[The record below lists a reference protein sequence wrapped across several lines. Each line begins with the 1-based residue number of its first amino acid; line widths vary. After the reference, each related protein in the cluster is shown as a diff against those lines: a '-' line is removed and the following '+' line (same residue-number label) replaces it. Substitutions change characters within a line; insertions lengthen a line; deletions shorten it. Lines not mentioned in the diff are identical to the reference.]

1 MPASPSLGPRAGWPE
16 RLRLLMDVI
25 EASPQPMWIAWGPIP
40 HLFFNGPF
48 ASLLGRRA
56 GSVFGAPAA
65 EAWPDVWPALAG
77 TVAAVRQ
84 TGVARREEGIRPHLE
99 RQGVPE
105 PVYQTL
111 ALSPI
116 PDALGGI
123 GGVLGIATDNSH
135 RALAEANYAK
145 TAFLSHVSRELREPL
160 TLVLSPLDDLLRAP
174 PPLMAPEV
182 RDLLAVAHR
191 NGLRVLK
198 LVNALADYAQIE
210 AGRLRAEFTPTDLGH
225 FTTELA
231 GSFRTMIER
240 AGLAFVVDCPPLPEP
255 IHVDRNLW
263 EKIVLNLISN
273 AFKYTLEGE
282 IRVALRMVGD
292 CAELTVRDTGAGIPA
307 EARPYLFERF
317 HRVAGVPA
325 RTNEGAG
332 LGLALVRELVRLHG
346 GTIHVDSEPGHGS
359 TFTVFVRAGQEH
371 LPREQIHRAPQT
383 ERPASGPTVATAFV
397 TEAAGWGGAEDEVD
411 EAPAAAAGTPERRG
425 CVLIVEA
432 SADMRR
438 YMSRLLTER
447 HDVVSVAD
455 GTAALESIRLRRPD
469 LVVAEAIAPELD
481 GFGLLK
487 AIRSRPELRT
497 IPVILLSARA
507 GEDSR
512 IEGLDAGA
520 DDILVKPFNG
530 RELLARVNVH
540 LHLSRLRGLAE
551 ERERELRTRAEGYA
565 RALQES
571 NERLSASLG
580 AADTGTFRWDLR
592 TEQLDFDASLVRL
605 FGLPGGAGPHDLVE
619 LLALIHPDDRARV
632 EAAGRAIVESGDT
645 LNLEF
650 RVVQPT
656 GAIRWLEGKGRTFFD
671 ERGSAAYMTGACV
684 DSTKRKQ
691 AEMFVWRQRDVL
703 EQIVQGAPLA
713 DVLETLTLD
722 LEQVAER
729 GLFAVVMTADPER
742 RTLRFAAGRRCPP
755 AWRSSLAAL
764 EIGPEGG
771 SCGAAAVRL
780 ERVIVRDVMTS
791 PYWARH
797 RTDAV
802 RLGLRACWSTPILSS
817 RGLVLGTIALYAPDP
832 SAPTEAEIRFVD
844 IVTRTAAI
852 AFERDQSEAALRES
866 QAQLAEHAQRL
877 EERVQERTA
886 RLQETV
892 SELESFSYSISH
904 DMRAPLRAMQ
914 SFAQILAE
922 DCGDRIGTEGRDY
935 IRRIIGASDRM
946 DRLIQDVLT
955 YSRATRNEVKLE
967 PVKVEALVDG
977 ILESYPHFQPPHAR
991 IEVRR
996 PLAQVIGNEASLTQ
1010 CLSNLVG
1017 NAIKFVAPGV
1027 TPQVEIWTETLGGRI
1042 RVYVRDNG
1050 IGIEPDAHEK
1060 IFHIFYQLD
1069 RSYQGTG
1076 IGLAVVR
1083 KAAERMGGRIGLA
1096 STPGQ
1101 GTTFHLD
1108 LPAVPAPGN
1117 PRSE

>member
-1 MPASPSLGPRAGWPE
+1 
-16 RLRLLMDVI
+16 MDVI
-25 EASPQPMWIAWGPIP
+25 EPSPQPMWIAWGPTP

-48 ASLLGRRA
+48 AALLGRRA
-56 GSVFGAPAA
+56 ESVFGAPAP

-84 TGVARREEGIRPHLE
+84 TGQGRREERIRQQVE
-99 RQGVPE
+99 RQGGPE
-105 PVYQTL
+105 EVYQAL

-116 PDALGGI
+116 PDAAGGI
-123 GGVLGIATDNSH
+123 GGVLGIATENSH

-182 RDLLAVAHR
+182 RDLLAVAQR
-191 NGLRVLK
+191 NGLRLLK

-225 FTTELA
+225 FTAELA

-240 AGLAFVVDCPPLPEP
+240 AGLAFAVDCPPLPEP
-255 IHVDRNLW
+255 IHVDRDLW
-263 EKIVLNLISN
+263 EKIVLNLVSN

-325 RTNEGAG
+325 RSNEGAG

-346 GTIHVDSEPGHGS
+346 GTIHVDSEPGVGS

-371 LPREQIHRAPQT
+371 LPREQVHREPRP
-383 ERPASGPTVATAFV
+383 ERPAGGPTVAAAFV
-397 TEAAGWGGAEDEVD
+397 TEAASWSEAEE
-411 EAPAAAAGTPERRG
+411 EAPVPPAGAAPGAAERRG

-438 YMSRLLTER
+438 YMSRLLAER

-455 GTAALESIRLRRPD
+455 GAAALESIRLRRPD
-469 LVVAEAIAPELD
+469 LVVAEAMTPQLD

-580 AADTGTFRWDLR
+580 AADTGTFRWALR
-592 TEQLDFDASLVRL
+592 TEQLDFDASLARL
-605 FGLPGGAGPHDLVE
+605 FGLPGGAGPHALSE
-619 LLALIHPDDRARV
+619 LLAFVHPDDRARA
-632 EAAGRAIVESGDT
+632 EAAGRAVVESGDT

-650 RVVQPT
+650 RVVQAT

-671 ERGSAAYMTGACV
+671 ERGAAAYMTGACV
-684 DSTKRKQ
+684 DITKRKQ

-729 GLFAVVMTADPER
+729 GLFAVVMTADREGH
-742 RTLRFAAGRRCPP
+742 TLRFAAGRRCPP
-755 AWRSSLAAL
+755 AWRSFLAAV

-771 SCGAAAVRL
+771 SCGAAALRQ
-780 ERVIVRDVMTS
+780 ERVVVRDVMTS

-832 SAPTEAEIRFVD
+832 SAPTEAEVRFVD

-852 AFERDQSEAALRES
+852 AFERDQTEAALRES

-886 RLQETV
+886 RLQETI

-967 PVKVEALVDG
+967 PVNVEALVDG

-996 PLAQVIGNEASLTQ
+996 PLARVIANEASLTQ

-1027 TPQVEIWTETLGGRI
+1027 TPRVEIWTETLGGRV

-1069 RSYQGTG
+1069 RSYEGTG

-1096 STPGQ
+1096 SAPGQ

-1108 LPAVPAPGN
+1108 LPAAPGPQN